1 MNQENLIALIHQL
14 RNLVQEDRQ
23 KTIVRKI
30 EHYVSDRSIDIN
42 LKFQAQ
48 SVLGSYFK
56 SIRNYDR
63 SAGYFRDALNS
74 VFLIDDAH
82 ANVIIQT
89 YLEYIALE
97 TEYKQYKKARIYS
110 ANLLNWLDRHSP
122 EDFIAY
128 GLTYKALGK
137 LFFEE
142 ENYPGGI
149 AQLEKALDYFRKKL
163 PEEHPIFIELIQVM
177 SNAYIELEKYDQAL
191 SLYENILNKK
201 IDAEDKFGEALIL
214 LRIGEI
220 DYYKDL
226 KQARSNIMK
235 ALNIFQELGEQVQ
248 KYILKAY
255 LMLGE
260 IDENIANYPRAINY
274 YKKACQVIE
283 KQDRH
288 NQAMIVFIYS
298 KIGMISIKMNELDK
312 AKLYLEK
319 GLPISESFANIRMQ
333 FLYGLGKIYSLE
345 KKYEQ
350 AFQMYTKFLQGL
362 EQTGHK
368 VSKSYADTLQALA
381 FNFLQQKQFETALN
395 YYEQARIIYNQLMST
410 SCREEKGLTYMRIGY
425 CYENLVR
432 PDLKKAEQFYEQGF
446 EILSKVKSVEL
457 LEEGLA
463 ALIDFYRR
471 YKKRNKQKI
480 YEDKLVKLQNMQV
493 KKM

>member
-1 MNQENLIALIHQL
+1 
-14 RNLVQEDRQ
+14 
-23 KTIVRKI
+23 
-30 EHYVSDRSIDIN
+30 
-42 LKFQAQ
+42 
-48 SVLGSYFK
+48 
-56 SIRNYDR
+56 
-63 SAGYFRDALNS
+63 
-74 VFLIDDAH
+74 
-82 ANVIIQT
+82 
-89 YLEYIALE
+89 
-97 TEYKQYKKARIYS
+97 
-110 ANLLNWLDRHSP
+110 
-122 EDFIAY
+122 
-128 GLTYKALGK
+128 
-137 LFFEE
+137 
-142 ENYPGGI
+142 
-149 AQLEKALDYFRKKL
+149 
-163 PEEHPIFIELIQVM
+163 M

-235 ALNIFQELGEQVQ
+235 ALNIFQELGEQAQ